1 MKNVLVALAT
11 EQCAP
16 VPVKVRHG
24 LTTPNHRQSNLLR
37 KVGKNARRETGDSIM
52 TALMKYL
59 AVLGLAGALSLAA
72 TSSFAQNR
80 SGSACGV
87 SRCY

>member
-11 EQCAP
+11 EQCAA
-16 VPVKVRHG
+16 VPVKVRQG
-24 LTTPNHRQSNLLR
+24 LTTPNRRRSNLLR
-37 KVGKNARRETGDSIM
+37 KVSENARRETGDSIM

-59 AVLGLAGALSLAA
+59 AVLRLAGALSLAA
-72 TSSFAQNR
+72 TSLFAQNR

-87 SRCY
+87 SQCY

>member
-1 MKNVLVALAT
+1 MKSVLVAPAM

-24 LTTPNHRQSNLLR
+24 LTTPNHRRSNLLR
-37 KVGKNARRETGDSIM
+37 KVSKNARRKTGDSIM

-72 TSSFAQNR
+72 TS
-80 SGSACGV
+80 
-87 SRCY
+87 